1 VPRTLQNIV
10 VKNIFSIYDPGR
22 ATKYHILE
30 FNILGIYFFILFRR
44 EKVMKLRIKMVVL
57 AAVACFAFGIAGC
70 GEKGDAEKAGKKLD
84 KAAESAKDAIHDA
97 TK

>member
-1 VPRTLQNIV
+1 VPRTFQNIV

-22 ATKYHILE
+22 STKYHILE
-30 FNILGIYFFILFRR
+30 FNISGIYFFNIDRR
-44 EKVMKLRIKMVVL
+44 GKVMKLRIKMVVL
-57 AAVACFAFGIAGC
+57 VAVACFAFGIAGC
-70 GEKGDAEKAGKKLD
+70 GEKGTAEKAGKKVD